1 MIRQHLEAALAGQA
15 TGRRYT
21 IDVTKLDEQEQREL
35 FRLIRDL
42 KEEVSSVKRQART
55 QPWRFVR

>member
-1 MIRQHLEAALAGQA
+1 MIQRHLEAELAGAA

-42 KEEVSSVKRQART
+42 KEEVSTIKRQARNH
-55 QPWRFVR
+55 PWRFMR